1 MQPPAVP
8 AVPPDHPGLQALL
21 RRMGEAVGIM
31 DDTVFENDKFL
42 GFFQSF
48 RPDGRGLDGIFDE
61 LDGGEELRRRL
72 EHLFEIAGDDRR
84 PQGGRDAFFLVR
96 SPRPIDPAVVESKAV
111 EWTDRIS
118 TLAEKLGQPEAAE
131 RLRAITKH
139 RALEGIPPKHPR
151 QDHEKTELLKTFQ
164 NVVEHLVTRISTP
177 EPFAESLRAPYYFI
191 SCDAG
196 VRDHLMWPLYRD
208 HLAASVVGGEGGD
221 VEEPFQ
227 PYFDLWS
234 HGVKFRVYQEN
245 QVDWY
250 MPRL

>member
-1 MQPPAVP
+1 MQPPPVP
-8 AVPPDHPGLQALL
+8 AVPPDHPGLEALL

-48 RPDGRGLDGIFDE
+48 RPDGRGLDGVFDE
-61 LDGGEELRRRL
+61 LDGGSELRQRL
-72 EHLFEIAGDDRR
+72 ENLFEIAGDDRR
-84 PQGGRDAFFLVR
+84 PQGGRDAFFVVR
-96 SPRPIDPAVVESKAV
+96 SPDPIDPAVVESKAV
-111 EWTDRIS
+111 EWTGRMAE
-118 TLAEKLGQPEAAE
+118 LAEKLGDPKAAE
-131 RLRAITKH
+131 RLRSITKH
-139 RALEGIPPKHPR
+139 RVLEGIPPKHPR

-177 EPFAESLRAPYYFI
+177 EPFAESLRAPFYFI

-208 HLAASVVGGEGGD
+208 HMAASFVGVDQGE

-234 HGVKFRVYQEN
+234 HGVKFRVYQEK

>member
-1 MQPPAVP
+1 MSMQPPSVP
-8 AVPPDHPGLQALL
+8 AVPPDHPGLEALL

-31 DDTVFENDKFL
+31 DDTVFENDKFV

-48 RPDGRGLDGIFDE
+48 RPDGNGLDGVFDQLECGDE
-61 LDGGEELRRRL
+61 LRERL
-72 EHLFEIAGDDRR
+72 SHLFEVAGDDRR

-96 SPRPIDPAVVESKAV
+96 SPNPIDPAMVESKAV
-111 EWTDRIS
+111 DWVERVTE
-118 TLAEKLGQPEAAE
+118 LAEKLGHPDAAE
-131 RLRAITKH
+131 RLRGITKH
-139 RALEGIPPKHPR
+139 RVLEGIPPKHPK
-151 QDHEKTELLKTFQ
+151 QDHEKTNLLKAFQ
-164 NVVEHLVTRISTP
+164 GVVEKLVTDIAIP
-177 EPFAESLRAPYYFI
+177 DPFAETLRAPYYFV

-208 HLAASVVGGEGGD
+208 HVD

>member
-1 MQPPAVP
+1 MQPPSVP
-8 AVPPDHPGLQALL
+8 AVPPDHPGLEALL

-31 DDTVFENDKFL
+31 DDSVFENDKFV

-48 RPDGRGLDGIFDE
+48 RPDGRGLDGVFERLDCGDE
-61 LDGGEELRRRL
+61 LQQRL
-72 EHLFEIAGDDRR
+72 EKLFEVAGDDRR
-84 PQGGRDAFFLVR
+84 PQGGRDAFFLAR
-96 SPRPIDPAVVESKAV
+96 SPKPIDPKVVESKAV
-111 EWTDRIS
+111 DWTERMAAMAE
-118 TLAEKLGQPEAAE
+118 TLGEPEAAD

-139 RALEGIPPKHPR
+139 RVLEGIPPKHPK
-151 QDHEKTELLKTFQ
+151 QAHEKTELLKTFQ
-164 NVVEHLVTRISTP
+164 NVVENLVCQIATP
-177 EPFAESLRAPYYFI
+177 DPFAETLRPPYYFV

-208 HLAASVVGGEGGD
+208 HVE